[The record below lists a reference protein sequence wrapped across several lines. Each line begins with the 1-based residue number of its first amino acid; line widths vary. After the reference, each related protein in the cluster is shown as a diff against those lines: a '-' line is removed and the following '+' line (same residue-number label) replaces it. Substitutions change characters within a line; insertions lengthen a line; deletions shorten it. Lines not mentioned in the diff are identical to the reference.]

1 MRRLPDL
8 PACAL
13 LLAMAGPAQATAP
26 KELCEA
32 LALMEAVLTLPSQED
47 TPRRSAKTEQ
57 RLIVKAQRALA
68 TALRQ
73 RALPVATIEQYR
85 EIVSDRLNGHSP
97 DPGQSE
103 TLDRVTRKV
112 QQGWR
117 RDCRRAEDH
126 RLAPDKP
133 GATASGTRWLSG
145 TEPQHLVRGSSER
158 SNLIKD
164 RVYSTLS
171 GITPMHKWWMPATL
185 IIAVVVGLIGKAY
198 GEIQARRKRRAR
210 RFVCDL
216 AGRLSSD
223 TGKVPVRI
231 RDISRLGCLLQ
242 IDRGPAAKTRCHVGI
257 QDRWLEA
264 RVAWSNRCYVGLEF
278 KQIQSREFVIGVA
291 RSGRR
296 EGPATPLA
304 PAQMPRQST

>member
-32 LALMEAVLTLPSQED
+32 LALMEAVLTLPSEENM
-47 TPRRSAKTEQ
+47 PRRSARMEQ
-57 RLIVKAQRALA
+57 RLILKTQQALA
-68 TALRQ
+68 KASRQ
-73 RALPVATIEQYR
+73 RAMPVATIEQYR
-85 EIVSDRLNGHSP
+85 EILSDRLTGHRP

-112 QQGWR
+112 QQDWR
-117 RDCRRAEDH
+117 RACRRAEDH
-126 RLAPDKP
+126 GLAPDKP
-133 GATASGTRWLSG
+133 GTTARSTRWLSG
-145 TEPQHLVRGSSER
+145 TEPRHIVSGSSER
-158 SNLIKD
+158 SQLIKN
-164 RVYSTLS
+164 RVSSTLS
-171 GITPMHKWWMPATL
+171 GVTPMHKWWMVATL
-185 IIAVVVGLIGKAY
+185 IAAGVVGLIGKAY
-198 GEIQARRKRRAR
+198 AEIQARRKRRAR

-216 AGRLSSD
+216 AGRLSTD

-242 IDRGPAAKTRCHVGI
+242 VDRGPAAKTRCHVGI

-296 EGPATPLA
+296 EVRATALA
-304 PAQMPRQST
+304 PAPMPRQST